1 MSARSFRHQP
11 RLVWFVLAAT
21 ALLIACGSA
30 SKHKT
35 SAVGP
40 TVPESSKLS
49 VTLSATDVAG
59 LGTVLV
65 NGDGRTMYL
74 LNSEQGGKIT
84 CTDANGCTKVWP
96 DTELPRG
103 MTAGIAG
110 NGVQAALLGTAR
122 APSGATYLTY
132 GGWPLYTFSGDAG
145 PGTAKGEGISSFGG
159 TWYAVSPAGAPATP
173 ARPPTTTTAAGAVPA
188 PSTTRTTAPTSTTMR
203 RPTSTTAHPTT
214 TAPGTTQPCPYPP
227 C

>member
-1 MSARSFRHQP
+1 ASSTKSSPTPRLYGAFAWSPGQTGCGKSIRAARPDVNGWKMATDASGPSRHLEGAPRMSARSFRHQP
-11 RLVWFVLAAT
+11 RLVWFALAAT

-122 APSGATYLTY
+122 GPSGAMYLTY
-132 GGWPLYTFSGDAG
+132 GGWPLYTFSGDA
-145 PGTAKGEGISSFGG
+145 
-159 TWYAVSPAGAPATP
+159 
-173 ARPPTTTTAAGAVPA
+173 
-188 PSTTRTTAPTSTTMR
+188 
-203 RPTSTTAHPTT
+203 
-214 TAPGTTQPCPYPP
+214 
-227 C
+227 